1 MKKIVLT
8 AAATLALG
16 VAACTPAA
24 DDAGNNATDVNAT
37 EMNAGDD
44 VNGAAIDV
52 DANGAAAVS
61 TTDNALDSIGD
72 AAANTA
78 SDVGNAAT
86 DTGNAVANVVDS
98 DVRPWPFMRGSR
110 ATGHAALF
118 ICARV
123 RQARRDRIVREIDR

>member
-24 DDAGNNATDVNAT
+24 NEAGNNVVDTNVTENGADV
-37 EMNAGDD
+37 D
-44 VNGAAIDV
+44 VNGAATLDVNGTAAV
-52 DANGAAAVS
+52 DATG
-61 TTDNALDSIGD
+61 NALDSVGD

-86 DTGNAVANVVDS
+86 DAANTVSNAVD
-98 DVRPWPFMRGSR
+98 
-110 ATGHAALF
+110 
-118 ICARV
+118 
-123 RQARRDRIVREIDR
+123 

>member
-16 VAACTPAA
+16 LAACTPAA
-24 DDAGNNATDVNAT
+24 NEAGNNATDVNST

-72 AAANTA
+72 AASNTA

-86 DTGNAVANVVDS
+86 DAGNAVANAVD
-98 DVRPWPFMRGSR
+98 
-110 ATGHAALF
+110 
-118 ICARV
+118 
-123 RQARRDRIVREIDR
+123 

>member
-24 DDAGNNATDVNAT
+24 NDAGNNAVDTNVT
-37 EMNAGDD
+37 ETETGND
-44 VNGAAIDV
+44 VNGAVLDV
-52 DANGAAAVS
+52 NGAAAVS
-61 TTDNALDSIGD
+61 STDNALDSIGN

-86 DTGNAVANVVDS
+86 DAGNAVANAVD
-98 DVRPWPFMRGSR
+98 
-110 ATGHAALF
+110 
-118 ICARV
+118 
-123 RQARRDRIVREIDR
+123 

>member
-86 DTGNAVANVVDS
+86 DAANTVSNAVD
-98 DVRPWPFMRGSR
+98 
-110 ATGHAALF
+110 
-118 ICARV
+118 
-123 RQARRDRIVREIDR
+123 